1 MNKTKK
7 TVIII
12 TLLAVL
18 LAVFILSCAVIG
30 MQKSNGYDTD
40 WMVGKPMWLIKLR
53 YGGFDYTHENAPYAN
68 IYAYNAGIK
77 ENKYE
82 PGRYEQWVWVIFD
95 GTNTCTHAKAQNK
108 SVFW

>member
-7 TVIII
+7 TVIIF
-12 TLLAVL
+12 TSVAVL
-18 LAVFILSCAVIG
+18 LVVIVLSCSVIG
-30 MQKSNGYDTD
+30 MFRSGDIDTD

-68 IYAYNAGIK
+68 IHAYNAGIK

-95 GTNTCTHAKAQNK
+95 QNNTCTQATTQSH
-108 SVFW
+108 SVR